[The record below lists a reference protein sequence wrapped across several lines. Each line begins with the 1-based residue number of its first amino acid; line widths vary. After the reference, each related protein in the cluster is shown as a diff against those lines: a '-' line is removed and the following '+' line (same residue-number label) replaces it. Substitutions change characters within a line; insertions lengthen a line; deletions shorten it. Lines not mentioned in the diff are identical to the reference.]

1 MNFITKKILEMQYRK
16 LDDSK
21 KRLNLHLDKRKSLIN
36 SNSDSKKEI
45 EKIEKYIGIWN
56 KNIQKIEKEIKKIED
71 RESQI

>member
-1 MNFITKKILEMQYRK
+1 MNFITKKVLEFQYKK

-21 KRLNLHLDKRKSLIN
+21 KRLNQHMEKRNSLIN
-36 SNSDSKKEI
+36 SNYDSKKEI

-71 RESQI
+71 KES

>member
-1 MNFITKKILEMQYRK
+1 MQYKK

-21 KRLNLHLDKRKSLIN
+21 KRLNQHLEKRESLI
-36 SNSDSKKEI
+36 NSDSKKEL

-71 RESQI
+71 KEGGV

>member
-1 MNFITKKILEMQYRK
+1 MNFITKKVLELQYKK

-21 KRLNLHLDKRKSLIN
+21 KRLNQHLEKRDSLIK

-45 EKIEKYIGIWN
+45 EKIEKYIVIWN

-71 RESQI
+71 KKS